1 MIAPLLAAAVLTQS
15 PLTGT
20 RVGNYLEFDV
30 AVNGKP
36 ARFILD
42 TGAGINVLH
51 PDAAKRLGIEG
62 GRPIR
67 ANGVG
72 GSVDAR
78 LVELDSFKLAGFEL
92 AKSPAAVIPLPE
104 ILETD
109 GLIGYTVLQ
118 RYVAIIDFEKG
129 MLTLAEPRGFRPPEG
144 FTKLEMRVQG
154 NIAELPLKVEGHEG
168 WVKVDTGASDSLTF
182 FKPFVEGHKIREKV
196 EDIRPSAGGRGV
208 GGSAESDSATADGVE
223 FAGYK
228 LPPLRVELSKM
239 ETGAFAD
246 AEAIGNLGSEVLRRF
261 TVILDYTGKAAWVK
275 PNSQFNAPLRRNR
288 AGLAVDKQSGK
299 HRVVMVLPGL
309 PGDVAGLKPGDEITH
324 LNGKPIESFRAM
336 DLWLA
341 LREPAGVKVELG
353 VRRGNDPKTVTLT
366 LSDRS

>member
-1 MIAPLLAAAVLTQS
+1 
-15 PLTGT
+15 
-20 RVGNYLEFDV
+20 
-30 AVNGKP
+30 
-36 ARFILD
+36 
-42 TGAGINVLH
+42 
-51 PDAAKRLGIEG
+51 
-62 GRPIR
+62 
-67 ANGVG
+67 
-72 GSVDAR
+72 
-78 LVELDSFKLAGFEL
+78 
-92 AKSPAAVIPLPE
+92 
-104 ILETD
+104 
-109 GLIGYTVLQ
+109 
-118 RYVAIIDFEKG
+118 
-129 MLTLAEPRGFRPPEG
+129 
-144 FTKLEMRVQG
+144 
-154 NIAELPLKVEGHEG
+154 
-168 WVKVDTGASDSLTF
+168 
-182 FKPFVEGHKIREKV
+182 
-196 EDIRPSAGGRGV
+196 
-208 GGSAESDSATADGVE
+208 
-223 FAGYK
+223 
-228 LPPLRVELSKM
+228 M

-341 LREPAGVKVELG
+341 LREPAGVKVELS